1 MMERMRILIAPD
13 KFKGSLTAA
22 EAAAS
27 IAEGALRVYPDAV
40 ATQFPIADGG
50 EGTLEAAVAAGYEER
65 LNAVVGPILAPLG
78 AAWAIH
84 KGGDGTVTAVIETAQ
99 ASGLAE
105 MEPIPANA
113 LRAHS
118 YGCGQLIAAALD
130 AGATE
135 IVLGLGGSAMTDGGS
150 GALRA
155 LGLKPLDAAGNVV
168 PLGGGS
174 LGDVATLDTTGLD
187 PRLTATTFRIAV
199 DVRNPLYGPSGAA
212 HVFAPQKGAD
222 QDAVEMLDAGLRNWA
237 SVLREATG
245 RDVNVPGAGAAG
257 GFPASFLAFT
267 DASLEG
273 GFALVAGLTG
283 LAGQLDQAD
292 LVITGEGSMDSQ
304 SLTGKAPIAL
314 ADAARE
320 RGIPVIVVAGRI
332 LVTFED
338 LAGHGVVAAAQLLD
352 VASSP
357 EDAVANAGKYLAWA
371 TSQVLEGA

>member
-1 MMERMRILIAPD
+1 MRILIAPD

-22 EAAAS
+22 EAAAA
-27 IAEGALRVYPDAV
+27 IAEGALRVYPEAV
-40 ATQFPIADGG
+40 ASQFPIADGG

-65 LNAVVGPILAPLG
+65 LNAVVGPILKPVG
-78 AAWAIH
+78 AAWAIR
-84 KGGDGTVTAVIETAQ
+84 KISDGGATTAVIETAQ
-99 ASGLAE
+99 ASGLAH
-105 MEPIPANA
+105 MEPTPANA

-130 AGATE
+130 AGAIE
-135 IVLGLGGSAMTDGGS
+135 IVLGLGGSAMTDAGS

-155 LGLKPLDAAGNVV
+155 LGLKPLDSAGNVV

-174 LGDVATLDTTGLD
+174 LAEVVALDTSGLD
-187 PRLTATTFRIAV
+187 PRLSAVSFRIAV
-199 DVRNPLYGPSGAA
+199 DVQNPLFGSTGAA
-212 HVFAPQKGAD
+212 HVFGPQKGAD
-222 QDAVEMLDAGLRNWA
+222 DEAVELLDAGLRNWA
-237 SVLREATG
+237 SLLREATG

-257 GFPASFLAFT
+257 GFPASFLAFSN
-267 DASLEG
+267 ARLES

-283 LAGQLDQAD
+283 LAGQLDSAD

-332 LVTFED
+332 LVTPED
-338 LAGHGVVAAAQLLD
+338 LAAHGVVAAAQLLD
-352 VASSP
+352 VAPSP
-357 EDAVANAGKYLAWA
+357 EDAVAHAAKYLAWA
-371 TSQVLEGA
+371 TTQVLEGA

>member
-22 EAAAS
+22 EAAAA
-27 IAEGALRVYPDAV
+27 IAEGALRVDPDAV
-40 ATQFPIADGG
+40 VTQFPIADGG

-84 KGGDGTVTAVIETAQ
+84 KAGDGKVTAVIETAQ
-99 ASGLAE
+99 ASGLAD
-105 MEPIPANA
+105 MEPTPANA

-155 LGLKPLDAAGNVV
+155 LGLKPLDGAGNVV

-174 LGDVATLDTTGLD
+174 LADIVALDTTGLD
-187 PRLTATTFRIAV
+187 PRLSAVTFRIAV

-212 HVFAPQKGAD
+212 HVFGPQKGAD
-222 QDAVEMLDAGLRNWA
+222 QDSVEMLDAGLRNWA

-267 DASLEG
+267 DATLEG

-283 LAGQLDQAD
+283 LAAQLDQAD

-332 LVTFED
+332 LVTLED
-338 LAGHGVVAAAQLLD
+338 LAGHGVVSAAQLLD

-357 EDAVANAGKYLAWA
+357 QDAVANAGKYLAWA

>member
-1 MMERMRILIAPD
+1 MRILIAPD

-22 EAAAS
+22 EAAAA

-78 AAWAIH
+78 AAWAIR
-84 KGGDGTVTAVIETAQ
+84 KDDAGKVTAVIETAQ

-105 MEPIPANA
+105 MEPTPENA

-118 YGCGQLIAAALD
+118 YGCGQLIAAALE

-135 IVLGLGGSAMTDGGS
+135 IVLGLGGSAMSDGGS

-155 LGLKPLDAAGNVV
+155 LGLKPLDSAGNVV

-174 LGDVATLDTTGLD
+174 LADVVSLDASGLD
-187 PRLTATTFRIAV
+187 PRLSATTFRIAV
-199 DVRNPLYGPSGAA
+199 DVRNPLYGPTGAA
-212 HVFAPQKGAD
+212 HVFSPQKGAD
-222 QDAVEMLDAGLRNWA
+222 DDAVELLDAGLRNWA

-267 DASLEG
+267 DATLEG

-283 LAGQLDQAD
+283 LAGELAGAD

-314 ADAARE
+314 AEAARE

-332 LVTFED
+332 LVTLED
-338 LAGHGVVAAAQLLD
+338 LTGHGVVAAAQLLD

-357 EDAVANAGKYLAWA
+357 EDAIANAGKYLTWA

>member
-1 MMERMRILIAPD
+1 MRILIAPD
-13 KFKGSLTAA
+13 KFKGSLTAV
-22 EAAAS
+22 EAAAA
-27 IAEGALRVYPDAV
+27 IAEGALRVYPDAI
-40 ATQFPIADGG
+40 ATQFPVADGG

-65 LNAVVGPILAPLG
+65 INAVVGPILAPVG
-78 AAWAIH
+78 AAWALR
-84 KGGDGTVTAVIETAQ
+84 KDGAGGGTAVIETAQ
-99 ASGLAE
+99 ASGLAQ
-105 MEPIPANA
+105 MEPTPENS

-135 IVLGLGGSAMTDGGS
+135 IVLGVGGSAMTDGGS

-155 LGLKPLDAAGNVV
+155 LGLKPLDVRGNVV

-174 LGDVATLDTTGLD
+174 LSDAVSLDVSGLD
-187 PRLTATTFRIAV
+187 PRLSAVTFRIAV
-199 DVRNPLYGPSGAA
+199 DVQNPLYGNTGAA
-212 HVFAPQKGAD
+212 YVFGPQKGAD
-222 QDAVEMLDAGLRNWA
+222 AAAMENLDVGLRNWA
-237 SVLREATG
+237 SLLREATG

-267 DASLEG
+267 HATLEG

-283 LAGQLDQAD
+283 LDEQLKDAD

-332 LVTFED
+332 LVTPED
-338 LAGHGVVAAAQLLD
+338 LAQHGVVAAAQLLD
-352 VASSP
+352 VADSP
-357 EDAVANAGKYLAWA
+357 EDAIANAGKYLAWA
-371 TSQVLEGA
+371 TRQVLEGA

>member
-1 MMERMRILIAPD
+1 
-13 KFKGSLTAA
+13 
-22 EAAAS
+22 
-27 IAEGALRVYPDAV
+27 
-40 ATQFPIADGG
+40 
-50 EGTLEAAVAAGYEER
+50 
-65 LNAVVGPILAPLG
+65 VVGPILAPLG
-78 AAWAIH
+78 AAWAINTSDAG
-84 KGGDGTVTAVIETAQ
+84 KVTAVIETAQ
-99 ASGLAE
+99 ASGLAD
-105 MEPIPANA
+105 MEPTPANA

-174 LGDVATLDTTGLD
+174 LADVVALDASGVD
-187 PRLTATTFRIAV
+187 PRLAATTFRIAV
-199 DVRNPLYGPSGAA
+199 DVRNPLFGTLGAA

-222 QDAVEMLDAGLRNWA
+222 PDAVELLDAGLRNWA

-267 DASLEG
+267 DATLEG

-283 LAGQLDQAD
+283 LAGQLGEAD

-332 LVTFED
+332 LVTPED

-352 VASSP
+352 VAPSP
-357 EDAVANAGKYLAWA
+357 QDAVTHAAKYLAWA

>member
-1 MMERMRILIAPD
+1 MMDRMRILIAPD

-22 EAAAS
+22 EAAAA

-84 KGGDGTVTAVIETAQ
+84 KGEGKVTAVIETAQ
-99 ASGLAE
+99 ASGLAD
-105 MEPIPANA
+105 MEPTPANS

-155 LGLKPLDAAGNVV
+155 LGLKPLDSAGNVV
-168 PLGGGS
+168 PLGGGA
-174 LGDVATLDTTGLD
+174 LADVVALDTSGLD
-187 PRLTATTFRIAV
+187 PRLSATTFRIAV
-199 DVRNPLYGPSGAA
+199 DVRNPLYGPAGAA
-212 HVFAPQKGAD
+212 HVFGPQKGAD

-267 DASLEG
+267 SATLEG

-283 LAGQLDQAD
+283 LADQLGQAD

-314 ADAARE
+314 ADAARD

-332 LVTFED
+332 LVTLEE
-338 LAGHGVVAAAQLLD
+338 LAGHGVEAAAQLLD

-357 EDAVANAGKYLAWA
+357 EDAVANAGKYLAWV

>member
-1 MMERMRILIAPD
+1 MRILIAPD

-22 EAAAS
+22 EAAAA

-65 LNAVVGPILAPLG
+65 LNAVVGPILAPVG
-78 AAWAIH
+78 AAWAIS
-84 KGGDGTVTAVIETAQ
+84 KADDGRVTAVIETAQ

-105 MEPIPANA
+105 MDPTPANA

-130 AGATE
+130 AGANE

-155 LGLKPLDAAGNVV
+155 LGLKPLDSAGNVV

-174 LGDVATLDTTGLD
+174 LSDVAALDASGLD
-187 PRLTATTFRIAV
+187 PRLAATTFRIAV
-199 DVRNPLYGPSGAA
+199 DVRNPLYGPEGAA
-212 HVFAPQKGAD
+212 HVFSPQKGANP
-222 QDAVEMLDAGLRNWA
+222 DAVELLDAGLRNWA

-267 DASLEG
+267 DAALEG
-273 GFALVAGLTG
+273 GFSLVAGLTG
-283 LAGQLDQAD
+283 LAGQLGQAD

-332 LVTFED
+332 LVTPEE
-338 LAGHGVVAAAQLLD
+338 LAEHGVVAAAQLLD
-352 VASSP
+352 VAPSP
-357 EDAVANAGKYLAWA
+357 QDAIGNAAKYLAWA

>member
-22 EAAAS
+22 EAAAA

-65 LNAVVGPILAPLG
+65 LNAVVGPILAPVG
-78 AAWAIH
+78 AAWALRRTD
-84 KGGDGTVTAVIETAQ
+84 DGRITAVIETAQ
-99 ASGLAE
+99 ASGLAS
-105 MEPIPANA
+105 MEPTPENA

-118 YGCGQLIAAALD
+118 YGCLQLISASLD
-130 AGATE
+130 ARAKE
-135 IVLGLGGSAMTDGGS
+135 MVLVLGGAAFSDGGC

-155 LGLKPLDAAGNVV
+155 LGLSPLDSAGNVV

-174 LGDVATLDTTGLD
+174 LADIVSLDTAGLD
-187 PRLTATTFRIAV
+187 PRLAATSFRIAV
-199 DVRNPLYGPSGAA
+199 DVRNPLYGTSGAA
-212 HVFAPQKGAD
+212 HVFSPQKGAD
-222 QDAVEMLDAGLRNWA
+222 ADAVELLDAGLRNWA
-237 SVLREATG
+237 SILRAATG
-245 RDVNVPGAGAAG
+245 RDVNVEGAGAAG
-257 GFPASFLAFT
+257 GFPASLLAFT
-267 DASLEG
+267 GATLEG

-283 LAGQLDQAD
+283 LAEQLAGAD

-314 ADAARE
+314 ADAAQE

-332 LVTFED
+332 LVTPGD

-352 VASSP
+352 VATSP
-357 EDAVANAGKYLAWA
+357 EDAVANAGKYLASA

>member
-1 MMERMRILIAPD
+1 MRILIAPD
-13 KFKGSLTAA
+13 KFKGSLTAV
-22 EAAAS
+22 EAAAA

-40 ATQFPIADGG
+40 ATQFPVADGG

-65 LNAVVGPILAPLG
+65 INAVVGPILAPVG
-78 AAWAIH
+78 AAWALR
-84 KGGDGTVTAVIETAQ
+84 KDGAGGGTAVIETAQ
-99 ASGLAE
+99 ASGLAQ
-105 MEPIPANA
+105 MEPTPENS

-135 IVLGLGGSAMTDGGS
+135 IVLGVGGSAMTDGGS

-155 LGLKPLDAAGNVV
+155 LGLKPLDVRGNVV

-174 LGDVATLDTTGLD
+174 LADVVSIDVSGLD
-187 PRLTATTFRIAV
+187 PRLSAVTFRIAV
-199 DVRNPLYGPSGAA
+199 DVQNPLYGNTGAA
-212 HVFAPQKGAD
+212 YVFGPQKGAD
-222 QDAVEMLDAGLRNWA
+222 AAAMENLDDGLRNWA
-237 SVLREATG
+237 SLLREATG

-267 DASLEG
+267 HATLEG

-283 LAGQLDQAD
+283 LDEQLKDAD

-332 LVTFED
+332 LVTPED
-338 LAGHGVVAAAQLLD
+338 LAQHGVVAAAQLLD
-352 VASSP
+352 VADSP
-357 EDAVANAGKYLAWA
+357 EDAIANAGKYVAWA
-371 TSQVLEGA
+371 TRQVLEGA

>member
-1 MMERMRILIAPD
+1 MRILIAPD
-13 KFKGSLTAA
+13 KFKGSLTAV
-22 EAAAS
+22 EAAAA

-84 KGGDGTVTAVIETAQ
+84 KAAGGKVTAVIETAQ
-99 ASGLAE
+99 ASGLAD
-105 MEPIPANA
+105 MEPTAENA

-155 LGLKPLDAAGNVV
+155 LGLKPLDSAGNMV

-174 LGDVATLDTTGLD
+174 LADVVALDTSALD

-212 HVFAPQKGAD
+212 HVFGPQKGAD
-222 QDAVEMLDAGLRNWA
+222 QDSVERLDAGLRNWA
-237 SVLREATG
+237 SVLRETTG

-267 DASLEG
+267 NASLEG

-292 LVITGEGSMDSQ
+292 LVITGEGSMDAQ

-314 ADAARE
+314 AEAARE

-338 LAGHGVVAAAQLLD
+338 LAAHGVVAAAQLLD
-352 VASSP
+352 VAAGP
-357 EDAVANAGKYLAWA
+357 DDAVANAGKYLAWA
-371 TSQVLEGA
+371 TTQVLEGA

>member
-1 MMERMRILIAPD
+1 MRILIAPD
-13 KFKGSLTAA
+13 KFKGSLTAV
-22 EAAAS
+22 EAAAA

-40 ATQFPIADGG
+40 ATQFPVADGG

-65 LNAVVGPILAPLG
+65 INAVVGPILAPVG
-78 AAWAIH
+78 AAWALR
-84 KGGDGTVTAVIETAQ
+84 KDGAGGGTAVIETAQ
-99 ASGLAE
+99 ASGLAQ
-105 MEPIPANA
+105 MEPTPENS

-135 IVLGLGGSAMTDGGS
+135 IVLGVGGSAMTDGGS

-155 LGLKPLDAAGNVV
+155 LGLKPLDVRGNVV

-174 LGDVATLDTTGLD
+174 LADVVSLDVSGLD
-187 PRLTATTFRIAV
+187 PRLSAVTFRIAV
-199 DVRNPLYGPSGAA
+199 DVQNPLYGNTGAA
-212 HVFAPQKGAD
+212 YVFGPQKGAD
-222 QDAVEMLDAGLRNWA
+222 AAAMENLDDGLRNWA
-237 SVLREATG
+237 SLLREATG

-267 DASLEG
+267 HATLEG

-283 LAGQLDQAD
+283 LDEQLKDAD

-332 LVTFED
+332 LVTPEE
-338 LAGHGVVAAAQLLD
+338 LAEHGVVAAAQLLD
-352 VASSP
+352 VADSP

-371 TSQVLEGA
+371 TRQVLEGA

>member
-1 MMERMRILIAPD
+1 MMDRMRILIAPD

-22 EAAAS
+22 EAAAA

-84 KGGDGTVTAVIETAQ
+84 KGEGKVTAVIETAQ
-99 ASGLAE
+99 ASGLAD
-105 MEPIPANA
+105 MEPTPANS

-155 LGLKPLDAAGNVV
+155 LGLKPLDSAGNVV
-168 PLGGGS
+168 PLGGGA
-174 LGDVATLDTTGLD
+174 LADVVALDTSGLD
-187 PRLTATTFRIAV
+187 PRLSATTFRIAV
-199 DVRNPLYGPSGAA
+199 DVRNPLYGPAGAA
-212 HVFAPQKGAD
+212 HVFGPQKGAD

-267 DASLEG
+267 SATLEG

-283 LAGQLDQAD
+283 LADQLGQAD

-314 ADAARE
+314 ADAARDC
-320 RGIPVIVVAGRI
+320 GIPVIVVAGRI
-332 LVTFED
+332 LVTLEE
-338 LAGHGVVAAAQLLD
+338 LAGHGVEAAAQLLD

-357 EDAVANAGKYLAWA
+357 EDAVANAGKYLAWV

>member
-1 MMERMRILIAPD
+1 MMEPMRILIAPD

-22 EAAAS
+22 EAAAA

-65 LNAVVGPILAPLG
+65 LNAVVGPILAPVG
-78 AAWAIH
+78 AAWAIR
-84 KGGDGTVTAVIETAQ
+84 KGDGGKVTAVIETAQ
-99 ASGLAE
+99 ASGLAD
-105 MEPIPANA
+105 MEPTPANA

-135 IVLGLGGSAMTDGGS
+135 IVLGMGGSAMTDGGS

-174 LGDVATLDTTGLD
+174 LGDVVALDTSGLD
-187 PRLTATTFRIAV
+187 PRLAAATFRIAV
-199 DVRNPLYGPSGAA
+199 DVRNPLIGTLGAA

-222 QDAVEMLDAGLRNWA
+222 PDAVELLDAGLRNWA

-267 DASLEG
+267 EATLEG

-283 LAGQLDQAD
+283 LAGQLGEAD

-332 LVTFED
+332 LVTPED

-352 VASSP
+352 VAPSP
-357 EDAVANAGKYLAWA
+357 QDAVAHAAKYLAWA

>member
-1 MMERMRILIAPD
+1 MRILIAPD
-13 KFKGSLTAA
+13 KFKGSLTAV
-22 EAAAS
+22 EAAAA

-40 ATQFPIADGG
+40 TTQFPVADGG

-65 LNAVVGPILAPLG
+65 INAVVGPILAPVG
-78 AAWAIH
+78 AAWALR
-84 KGGDGTVTAVIETAQ
+84 KDGSGATTAVIETAQ
-99 ASGLAE
+99 ASGLAH
-105 MEPIPANA
+105 MEPTPENS

-135 IVLGLGGSAMTDGGS
+135 IVLGVGGSAMTDGGS

-174 LGDVATLDTTGLD
+174 LADAVSLDVSGLD
-187 PRLTATTFRIAV
+187 PRLSAVTFRIAV
-199 DVRNPLYGPSGAA
+199 DVQSPLYGTTGAA
-212 HVFAPQKGAD
+212 HVFGRQKGAD
-222 QDAVEMLDAGLRNWA
+222 DDAIEKLDAGLRNWA
-237 SVLREATG
+237 SLLREATG

-267 DASLEG
+267 QATLEG
-273 GFALVAGLTG
+273 GFALVAALTG
-283 LAGQLDQAD
+283 LAEKLVDAD

-314 ADAARE
+314 AEAARD
-320 RGIPVIVVAGRI
+320 RGIPVVAVAGRI
-332 LVTFED
+332 TVTPEE
-338 LAGHGVVAAAQLLD
+338 LAEHGVVAAAQLLD
-352 VASSP
+352 VAPSP
-357 EDAVANAGKYLAWA
+357 QDAMSDAGKYLAWA
-371 TSQVLEGA
+371 TRQVLEGA

>member
-1 MMERMRILIAPD
+1 MRILIAPD
-13 KFKGSLTAA
+13 KFKGSLTAV
-22 EAAAS
+22 EAAAA

-84 KGGDGTVTAVIETAQ
+84 KAAGGKVTAVIETAQ
-99 ASGLAE
+99 ASGLAD
-105 MEPIPANA
+105 MEPTPENA

-155 LGLKPLDAAGNVV
+155 LGLKPLDSAGNMV

-174 LGDVATLDTTGLD
+174 LADVVALDTSALD

-212 HVFAPQKGAD
+212 HVFGPQKGAD
-222 QDAVEMLDAGLRNWA
+222 QDSVERLDAGLRNWA
-237 SVLREATG
+237 SVLRETTG

-267 DASLEG
+267 NASLEG

-292 LVITGEGSMDSQ
+292 LVITGEGSMDAQ

-314 ADAARE
+314 AEAARE

-338 LAGHGVVAAAQLLD
+338 LAAHGVVAAAQLLD
-352 VASSP
+352 VAAGP
-357 EDAVANAGKYLAWA
+357 DDAVANAGKYLAWA
-371 TSQVLEGA
+371 TTQVLEGA